1 MSGAMPRA
9 VGVRTRYQAVPAGV
23 RSWVDDV
30 LGSPVVETL
39 EQVGGMSP
47 GCATRV
53 LTASGTR
60 AFVKAVGPELNP
72 MTPDLFRHEA
82 RVLSH
87 LGAHPLWAEL
97 LATYDEPDGW
107 VALVLEDVPA
117 RHVDTNDAAETA
129 AALGATE
136 LLVAE
141 LAGRAVGL
149 DLDTS
154 MEALTRW
161 MEVWSALPV
170 LPDDVLPR
178 WVVDRSA
185 QLEELHERLLPA
197 AVGDC
202 VVHGDLRNDNILLR
216 DDGRV
221 VFVDWG
227 MSRRGPSWFDP
238 LLMRLEWVEQPVFDE
253 LVVGSPELRELGD
266 DLVTGFLAG
275 VGAWLAYRSH
285 VAEDLGLPTLNE
297 FRKRE
302 SARLLEGVRRRLGVP
317 AGTA

>member
-1 MSGAMPRA
+1 MSGATPRA

-87 LGAHPLWAEL
+87 LGTHPLWAEL
-97 LATYDEPDGW
+97 LATYDVPDGW

-117 RHVDTNDAAETA
+117 RHMDTNDAADTA
-129 AALGATE
+129 AALEATE
-136 LLVAE
+136 QLVAE

-154 MEALTRW
+154 METLTRW

-185 QLEELHERLLPA
+185 QLAELHERLLPA

-238 LLMRLEWVEQPVFDE
+238 LVMRLEWVEQPVFDE
-253 LVVGSPELRELGD
+253 LVAGSPELRDLGD

-275 VGAWLAYRSH
+275 VGAWLAYRSN
-285 VAEDLGLPTLNE
+285 VAEDIGLPTLNE